1 MLVRAGK
8 TTASVMFVIACSG
21 VFAWMLTRE
30 QVPTRIAEGL
40 LGGVGDGV
48 LLLLLMIALF
58 VVLGLFMESLAA
70 MALTSGVVMAV
81 GTAAGIEPL
90 HLSLIAVL
98 ALSLGVITP
107 PVGVVLFVTSKIAK
121 TSIERT
127 SVSVLPYVLVY
138 IIGMILLA
146 LLPDVALFLP
156 RLLLD

>member
-1 MLVRAGK
+1 
-8 TTASVMFVIACSG
+8 
-21 VFAWMLTRE
+21 
-30 QVPTRIAEGL
+30 
-40 LGGVGDGV
+40 
-48 LLLLLMIALF
+48 
-58 VVLGLFMESLAA
+58 MESLAA